1 MKKITLL
8 LAVIFIAATTFGQTK
23 TDATKA
29 QQKAPVKTE
38 QAKQPVKTEPT
49 APDSPAAVAPAAGLV
64 KKEGAADKRFK
75 ENKEVAKPAVP
86 LKKDVTPD
94 KRYNSNKETPVKK

>member
-1 MKKITLL
+1 MKKLTLL
-8 LAVIFIAATTFGQTK
+8 LVVIFIAASTFGQTK

-38 QAKQPVKTEPT
+38 QAKQAIKTEPT
-49 APDSPAAVAPAAGLV
+49 APAKSAAVAP
-64 KKEGAADKRFK
+64 
-75 ENKEVAKPAVP
+75 VAKPAGP
-86 LKKDVTPD
+86 LKKDGTPA

>member
-1 MKKITLL
+1 MKKLTLL

-64 KKEGAADKRFK
+64 KKEGAFK
-75 ENKEVAKPAVP
+75 ENKEVAKPAGP
-86 LKKDVTPD
+86 LKKVDAPD

>member
-1 MKKITLL
+1 MKKLTLL

-49 APDSPAAVAPAAGLV
+49 APDKSAAVAP
-64 KKEGAADKRFK
+64 
-75 ENKEVAKPAVP
+75 VAKPAGP
-86 LKKDVTPD
+86 LKNDGTPD